1 MKKTIAMMLVVILCM
16 GLWACGPQEPEKTL
30 PDRAGDEVRS
40 QILFY
45 VSISYEIAYR
55 WRAQV
60 HTYTHTHTHTHTHAA
75 FLQKFFYLG
84 VTTSWV
90 GLLMPPSQNQTHKLC
105 NQVRFRPNCLENP
118 TK

>member
-45 VSISYEIAYR
+45 VSISYEI
-55 WRAQV
+55 
-60 HTYTHTHTHTHTHAA
+60 
-75 FLQKFFYLG
+75 
-84 VTTSWV
+84 V
-90 GLLMPPSQNQTHKLC
+90 GLPNVTSFVKEIGENEFQVTGKVTVRDNYGDSYTGKYDATAIYDPSTDDFDVDYELDKLYK
-105 NQVRFRPNCLENP
+105 E
-118 TK
+118 